1 MKKKDIRDL
10 RLKSPK
16 ELMKMVAEKKKELAA
31 FTSGVVLQK
40 EKNVKKGKLAR
51 KEIARIL
58 TLLREKEILDGS
70 VKIAQKSV

>member
-16 ELMKMVAEKKKELAA
+16 ELMKMVAEKKKELAV

-51 KEIARIL
+51 KEIARVL
-58 TLLREKEILDGS
+58 TLLREKEILEVEGNS
-70 VKIAQKSV
+70 V

>member
-16 ELMKMVAEKKKELAA
+16 ELMKIVAEKRKELAG

-58 TLLREKEILDGS
+58 TLLREKEILEVEGDTEE
-70 VKIAQKSV
+70 KK

>member
-16 ELMKMVAEKKKELAA
+16 ELMKMVAEKKKELAV

-40 EKNVKKGKLAR
+40 EKNVKKGKLLR
-51 KEIARIL
+51 KEIARVL
-58 TLLREKEILDGS
+58 TLLREKEILEVEGNS
-70 VKIAQKSV
+70 V

>member
-16 ELMKMVAEKKKELAA
+16 ELMKMVAEKRKELAV

-58 TLLREKEILDGS
+58 TLLREKEILEVEGES
-70 VKIAQKSV
+70 V

>member
-16 ELMKMVAEKKKELAA
+16 ELMKMVAEKRKELAV

-58 TLLREKEILDGS
+58 TLLREKEILEVEGDS
-70 VKIAQKSV
+70 V

>member
-1 MKKKDIRDL
+1 DL

-16 ELMKMVAEKKKELAA
+16 ELMKMVAEKKKELAV

-58 TLLREKEILDGS
+58 TLLREKEISEVEGDS
-70 VKIAQKSV
+70 V

>member
-10 RLKSPK
+10 RLKGPK
-16 ELMKMVAEKKKELAA
+16 ELMKMVAEKRKELAV

-58 TLLREKEILDGS
+58 TLLREKEILEVEGDS
-70 VKIAQKSV
+70 V